1 MSLQIKDVVDTLIDR
16 AVVNIAKSTGANKI
30 TRWKATSIPAGF
42 KASTINEYENGAS
55 QEEVAEK
62 FLVTQTQVSRWIK
75 NKENIMKD
83 AASAHRKIF
92 WKRRRATK

>member
-1 MSLQIKDVVDTLIDR
+1 MSLQIKDVVDTLIER
-16 AVVNIAKSTGANKI
+16 AVVNTAKNTGANKI
-30 TRWKATSIPAGF
+30 TRKKRHQCAAGF

-55 QEEVAEK
+55 QEEVAKK

-92 WKRRRATK
+92 

>member
-1 MSLQIKDVVDTLIDR
+1 MLRALEQIKLQDEKR
-16 AVVNIAKSTGANKI
+16 HQYA
-30 TRWKATSIPAGF
+30 AGF
-42 KASTINEYENGAS
+42 KASTINEHENGAS

-92 WKRRRATK
+92 

>member
-1 MSLQIKDVVDTLIDR
+1 MLRALEQIKLQDEKR
-16 AVVNIAKSTGANKI
+16 HQYA
-30 TRWKATSIPAGF
+30 AGF
-42 KASTINEYENGAS
+42 KASINEYENGAS

-92 WKRRRATK
+92 